1 MHIACSHSSFDGNP
15 LIVIIITNNK
25 KEQIFRFNFTNVKM
39 SKAFSRRTPFFNT

>member
-15 LIVIIITNNK
+15 LIVMIINK
-25 KEQIFRFNFTNVKM
+25 KEQIFRFNSTNVNM